1 MQRRSAEDRKSQII
15 AQVLR
20 LASEIGPDRMSTTD
34 VARAVGI
41 SQPAVFRH
49 FPTKGDLW
57 VAVAEDVSATLRE
70 HWATAEARAQ
80 TSLERLHGLIGA
92 QLAAITERP
101 ALPSILFSRE
111 LTVDNPPLREVFDRL
126 LASFQSR
133 LAAAVGEMQSED
145 MLSPDI
151 EARDAAVLLA
161 SIVQGVAIR
170 WALGNRGFDLV
181 SEGKRL
187 VEVQLTLMSA
197 GKGDVS

>member
-1 MQRRSAEDRKSQII
+1 MQRKSAEDRKTQII

-57 VAVAEDVSATLRE
+57 VAVAEDVAATIRE
-70 HWATAEARAQ
+70 HWAAAEALAQ
-80 TSLERLHGLIGA
+80 TPVERLRGLIGA
-92 QLAAITERP
+92 QLAAIAERP

-111 LTVDNPPLREVFDRL
+111 LTVDNPLLREVFDRL
-126 LASFQSR
+126 LASFLSR

-181 SEGKRL
+181 GEGSRL

-197 GKGDVS
+197 RKGVVP

>member
-1 MQRRSAEDRKSQII
+1 MQRKSAEDRKTQII

-57 VAVAEDVSATLRE
+57 VAVAEDVAATIRE
-70 HWATAEARAQ
+70 HWAAAEALAQ
-80 TSLERLHGLIGA
+80 TPVERLRGLIGA
-92 QLAAITERP
+92 QLAAIAERP

-111 LTVDNPPLREVFDRL
+111 LTVDNPLLREVFDRL
-126 LASFQSR
+126 LASFLSR

-170 WALGNRGFDLV
+170 WALGNRSFDLV
-181 SEGKRL
+181 GEGRRL

-197 GKGDVS
+197 GKGVVP

>member
-1 MQRRSAEDRKSQII
+1 
-15 AQVLR
+15 
-20 LASEIGPDRMSTTD
+20 
-34 VARAVGI
+34 
-41 SQPAVFRH
+41 
-49 FPTKGDLW
+49 LW
-57 VAVAEDVSATLRE
+57 VAVAEDVSATLKE
-70 HWATAEARAQ
+70 LWATAEARAQ
-80 TSLERLHGLIGA
+80 TSPVRLRGLIGA
-92 QLAAITERP
+92 QLAAISDRP

-133 LAAAVGEMQSED
+133 LAAAVGEMQSEG
-145 MLSPDI
+145 MLRPDI
-151 EARDAAVLLA
+151 DARDAAVLLA

-181 SEGKRL
+181 GEGKRL

>member
-80 TSLERLHGLIGA
+80 ASLERLHGLIGV

-133 LAAAVGEMQSED
+133 LAAAVGEMQSEG
-145 MLSPDI
+145 MLRPDI
-151 EARDAAVLLA
+151 DARDAAVLLA
-161 SIVQGVAIR
+161 STVQGVAIR

-181 SEGKRL
+181 GEGKRL

>member
-80 TSLERLHGLIGA
+80 TSLERLLGLIGA

-133 LAAAVGEMQSED
+133 LAAAVGEMQSEG
-145 MLSPDI
+145 MLRPDI
-151 EARDAAVLLA
+151 DARDAAVLLA

-181 SEGKRL
+181 GEGKRL

>member
-1 MQRRSAEDRKSQII
+1 MKRKSAEDRKSQII

-20 LASEIGPDRMSTTD
+20 LASEIGPDHMSTTD

-80 TSLERLHGLIGA
+80 TSLERLQGLIGA
-92 QLAAITERP
+92 QLAAISERP

-133 LAAAVGEMQSED
+133 LAAAVGEMQSEG
-145 MLSPDI
+145 MLRPDI
-151 EARDAAVLLA
+151 DARDAAVLLA

-170 WALGNRGFDLV
+170 WSLGNRGFDLTG
-181 SEGKRL
+181 EGNRL
-187 VEVQLTLMSA
+187 VEVQLTLMHT
-197 GKGDVS
+197 

>member
-1 MQRRSAEDRKSQII
+1 
-15 AQVLR
+15 
-20 LASEIGPDRMSTTD
+20 MSTTD

-80 TSLERLHGLIGA
+80 ASLERLHGLIGV

-133 LAAAVGEMQSED
+133 LAAAVGEMQSEG
-145 MLSPDI
+145 MLRPDI
-151 EARDAAVLLA
+151 DARDAAVLLA
-161 SIVQGVAIR
+161 STVQGVAIR

-181 SEGKRL
+181 GEGKRL

>member
-15 AQVLR
+15 AQVLK
-20 LASEIGPDRMSTTD
+20 LASDIGPDRMSTTD

-80 TSLERLHGLIGA
+80 ASLERLHGLIGV

-133 LAAAVGEMQSED
+133 LAAAVGEMQSEG
-145 MLSPDI
+145 MLRPDI
-151 EARDAAVLLA
+151 DARDAAVLLA

-181 SEGKRL
+181 GEGKRL

>member
-1 MQRRSAEDRKSQII
+1 MKRKSAEDRKSQII

-70 HWATAEARAQ
+70 HWTTAETRAQ
-80 TSLERLHGLIGA
+80 TSLERLLGLIGA

-133 LAAAVGEMQSED
+133 LAAAVGEMQSEG
-145 MLSPDI
+145 MLRPDI
-151 EARDAAVLLA
+151 DARDAAVLLA

-181 SEGKRL
+181 GEGKRL
-187 VEVQLTLMSA
+187 VEVQLTLLSA
-197 GKGDVS
+197 GKGDMS

>member
-70 HWATAEARAQ
+70 HWATAETRAQ
-80 TSLERLHGLIGA
+80 TSLERLLGLIGA

-133 LAAAVGEMQSED
+133 LAAAVGEMQSEG
-145 MLSPDI
+145 MLRPDI
-151 EARDAAVLLA
+151 DARDAAVLLA

-197 GKGDVS
+197 GKGVVP

>member
-49 FPTKGDLW
+49 FPTKGHLW
-57 VAVAEDVSATLRE
+57 VAVAEDVSATLKE

-80 TSLERLHGLIGA
+80 TAPARLRGLIGA
-92 QLAAITERP
+92 QLAAISDRP

-111 LTVDNPPLREVFDRL
+111 LTVDNPPLREVFDLL

-133 LAAAVGEMQSED
+133 LASAVGEMQSEGMLRPD
-145 MLSPDI
+145 M

-181 SEGKRL
+181 GEGSRL

-197 GKGDVS
+197 GKGVVP

>member
-70 HWATAEARAQ
+70 HWTTAETRAQ
-80 TSLERLHGLIGA
+80 TSLERLLGLIGA

-133 LAAAVGEMQSED
+133 LAAAVGEMQSEG
-145 MLSPDI
+145 MLRPDI
-151 EARDAAVLLA
+151 DARDAAVLLA

-181 SEGKRL
+181 GEGKRL

>member
-1 MQRRSAEDRKSQII
+1 MQRRSAEYRKSQII

-57 VAVAEDVSATLRE
+57 VAVAEDVSATLKE
-70 HWATAEARAQ
+70 LWATAEARAQ
-80 TSLERLHGLIGA
+80 TSPVRLRGLIGA
-92 QLAAITERP
+92 QLAAISDRP

-133 LAAAVGEMQSED
+133 LAAAVGEMQSEG
-145 MLSPDI
+145 MLRPDI
-151 EARDAAVLLA
+151 DARDAAVLLA

-181 SEGKRL
+181 GEGKRL

>member
-1 MQRRSAEDRKSQII
+1 MQRRNAEDRKSQII

-57 VAVAEDVSATLRE
+57 LAVAEDVAGSLRE
-70 HWATAEARAQ
+70 RWAEAEALSPDPQ
-80 TSLERLHGLIGA
+80 SRLRGLIDA
-92 QLAAITERP
+92 QLAAISERP

-111 LTVDNPPLREVFDRL
+111 LTVDNPPLRAVFDRL

-133 LAAAVGEMQSED
+133 LAEAAENMQSAGD
-145 MLSPDI
+145 LRPDV
-151 EARDAAVLLA
+151 APKDVAVLLV
-161 SIVQGVAIR
+161 SVVQGVAIR
-170 WALGNRGFDLV
+170 WALGDRQFDLAD
-181 SEGKRL
+181 EGNRL
-187 VEVQLTLMSA
+187 VVVQLALMS
-197 GKGDVS
+197 GRKGVLQ

>member
-1 MQRRSAEDRKSQII
+1 MQRKSAEDRKTQII

-57 VAVAEDVSATLRE
+57 VAVAEDVAATIRE
-70 HWATAEARAQ
+70 HWAAAEALAQ
-80 TSLERLHGLIGA
+80 TPVERLRGLIGA
-92 QLAAITERP
+92 QLAAIAERP

-111 LTVDNPPLREVFDRL
+111 LTVDNPLLREVFDRL
-126 LASFQSR
+126 LASFLSR

-181 SEGKRL
+181 GEGSRL

-197 GKGDVS
+197 GKGVVP

>member
-15 AQVLR
+15 AQVLK

-57 VAVAEDVSATLRE
+57 VAVAEDVAATLRE
-70 HWATAEARAQ
+70 HWAAAEAR
-80 TSLERLHGLIGA
+80 TRTPLERLRGLIGA
-92 QLAAITERP
+92 QLAAISERP

-111 LTVDNPPLREVFDRL
+111 LTVDNPPMREVFDRL

-133 LAAAVGEMQSED
+133 LAAAVGEMQSEGI
-145 MLSPDI
+145 LRLDI

-161 SIVQGVAIR
+161 STVQGVAIR
-170 WALGNRGFDLV
+170 WSLGSRGFDLTG
-181 SEGKRL
+181 EGMRL
-187 VEVQLTLMSA
+187 VEVQLTLMHS
-197 GKGDVS
+197 

>member
-80 TSLERLHGLIGA
+80 TSLERLLGLIGA

-133 LAAAVGEMQSED
+133 LAAAVGEMQSEG
-145 MLSPDI
+145 MLRPDI
-151 EARDAAVLLA
+151 DARDAAVLLA

-197 GKGDVS
+197 GKGVVP